1 MSLLKAMARKK
12 VPMKNKMTAIPW
24 HLLPS
29 FKIVKTQDSRQ

>member
-1 MSLLKAMARKK
+1 MSLLKAMARK